1 MTKLTMSSNGPSYD
15 TLLRLPA
22 VRARTGLGRSSIYR
36 LIDEGLFPR
45 PVQLR
50 GTTLVAWA
58 QSEIDAWIT
67 ERVAAPRGGRQRHS
81 EELGS

>member
-1 MTKLTMSSNGPSYD
+1 MLTMSSNGPSSD

-45 PVQLR
+45 PVQLQ
-50 GTTLVAWA
+50 GTTLVAWV
-58 QSEIDAWIT
+58 QSEIDAWIA
-67 ERVAAPRGGRQRHS
+67 ERVAAPRAGRQRNS
-81 EELGS
+81 EERGA